1 MLDSCWTLPVEYI
14 PTEWAGSPP
23 PPIGYTAGGEPVPVM
38 ISTLAMHVKYGRSTN
53 MSDNTS
59 WRPAPGPRRVPEP
72 WRSVWRSGYDG
83 PWSSTSDRS
92 VARNSLEKAPEPTRS
107 RSSVD
112 IGSPNFATE
121 RLRKLRLR
129 ARGRYRRALNV
140 SEASQA
146 DSVLLPSRQAV
157 ELDRLDEVEDESPD
171 AEDRPPIPYTTCP
184 KSAPAILLSQD
195 KSLPEPFLE
204 VREAISP
211 GWSKHADRL
220 HQPRPSLPARSLSS
234 HSYRGLPLYN
244 ARKGIVAEKI
254 RSLGAI
260 LRRSDSSSHSTMAS
274 DFRPA
279 PDAKERRR
287 QARDPYV
294 VHSKSVA
301 SSPLLCSPNSERAS
315 SPNDTPGGVFDP
327 LVRAGILVATG
338 ELDRLT
344 FLANSRW
351 NDSNKSDKEPS
362 TTSSATPLTGNAPPN
377 TPAACL
383 GTSSSV
389 ANLLRPTDGVLA
401 VAGTTTLPLDS
412 AMPAPSG
419 ALHST
424 EHGHRGKGAW
434 SRLSDVHSPE
444 GWRNDVQLGSAS
456 ESGSVLANFCPQ
468 SEPGASFAGND
479 ADKYEHHDVH
489 HSFVPKLLSV
499 TSPPPSDANES
510 TQPYHSARLGGS
522 SATGDGQKNIDI
534 ERLNELLDNAIS
546 DYITQRA
553 ITSTSSPANHAGAQ
567 FPERPILR
575 PGLPSR
581 SVLADFDAREP
592 RQQPLPLGSLG
603 IRPLIDSRA
612 SSPGP
617 RREISTRQHLTSLSA
632 ASPVIKRH
640 MAKHVARST
649 TPTESHIAPRMAD
662 ECNPD
667 HGNERPGDLELSW
680 PGTQGDALRHE
691 QRAGPEVDRKRTRF
705 RRSTSGTVFVM
716 EAGDGSSSDTR
727 SSDSE
732 NPLAD
737 DGCPQEFATSRA
749 IREQLQCIMPGTL
762 PEERDLVDC

>member
-1 MLDSCWTLPVEYI
+1 M
-14 PTEWAGSPP
+14 
-23 PPIGYTAGGEPVPVM
+23 PVM

-59 WRPAPGPRRVPEP
+59 WRIAPGPRRVPEP

-92 VARNSLEKAPEPTRS
+92 GARNSLEKAPEPTRS

-112 IGSPNFATE
+112 TGSPNFATE

-146 DSVLLPSRQAV
+146 DSALLPSRQAV
-157 ELDRLDEVEDESPD
+157 ELDRLDEVEDERPD

-195 KSLPEPFLE
+195 KSFPEPFLE
-204 VREAISP
+204 VRETISP

-220 HQPRPSLPARSLSS
+220 HQHRPSLPARSLSS
-234 HSYRGLPLYN
+234 QSYRGLPLYN
-244 ARKGIVAEKI
+244 ARKGVVADKI
-254 RSLGAI
+254 RSLGTI
-260 LRRSDSSSHSTMAS
+260 LRRSDSSSHSTTAS
-274 DFRPA
+274 EFRPA

-301 SSPLLCSPNSERAS
+301 SSPLLCSPNSERTS

-351 NDSNKSDKEPS
+351 NDSNKSYKEPS
-362 TTSSATPLTGNAPPN
+362 TTSSGTPLTGNAPPN
-377 TPAACL
+377 TPAAYL
-383 GTSSSV
+383 EAS
-389 ANLLRPTDGVLA
+389 TDGVLA
-401 VAGTTTLPLDS
+401 GAGPTTLTLGS
-412 AMPAPSG
+412 AMPAPY
-419 ALHST
+419 ST
-424 EHGHRGKGAW
+424 EHGHRRRGAR
-434 SRLSDVHSPE
+434 SRLSDVYGPE
-444 GWRNDVQLGSAS
+444 VWRNDVEYGSAT
-456 ESGSVLANFCPQ
+456 ESGSVLANSCLQ

-479 ADKYEHHDVH
+479 ADKYEHHDH
-489 HSFVPKLLSV
+489 HSSVPKLLSL

-510 TQPYHSARLGGS
+510 TRPNRSAWLGGL
-522 SATGDGQKNIDI
+522 SATGVRQKKIDI
-534 ERLNELLDNAIS
+534 ERLNKLLDNAIS
-546 DYITQRA
+546 NYITQRA
-553 ITSTSSPANHAGAQ
+553 ITSTSYPANHAGAR
-567 FPERPILR
+567 FPEMPILR
-575 PGLPSR
+575 PGLPSH

-592 RQQPLPLGSLG
+592 RQPLPLGSLG
-603 IRPLIDSRA
+603 IRPFIDSRA

-617 RREISTRQHLTSLSA
+617 RRETSTRQHLSTLSA
-632 ASPVIKRH
+632 ASPVIKGH
-640 MAKHVARST
+640 MAKHVSRST
-649 TPTESHIAPRMAD
+649 TPTESRIAPRMSD
-662 ECNPD
+662 ECNPA

-680 PGTQGDALRHE
+680 PGIQGDALHHE
-691 QRAGPEVDRKRTRF
+691 QRTGPEVNRKRTRF
-705 RRSTSGTVFVM
+705 RRSTSGTVLVM
-716 EAGDGSSSDTR
+716 EASDGSSSDTG

-732 NPLAD
+732 TPLAN
-737 DGCPQEFATSRA
+737 DGCPQEFAKSRV

-762 PEERDLVDC
+762 PEERDSVDC